1 MPNEPVTLSQL
12 ENRGETVKVC
22 GLDVPVRE
30 WTHGEL
36 NYYGSLEDDLKTGLE
51 AMTAKL
57 DAARDKIQS
66 YEARLQ
72 SVQVREKKLMEAAKK
87 AEVNLDLDDEEG
99 WTAYESLLERRERAQ
114 EKMRD
119 LESKK
124 LRQVLEFNQVMQ
136 TVTLE
141 VQEARRRML
150 LDMCVYLSSGN
161 APKDWEAE
169 MATLLDRATPTDFKN
184 AERVVEEGKVGWGI
198 TPQTTETDSSTSQTD
213 GTNTVIT
220 PPHSRQEL
228 PIDDSGI

>member
-1 MPNEPVTLSQL
+1 MSDPVTLTQL
-12 ENRGETVKVC
+12 ENKGKTVKVC

-36 NYYGSLEDDLKTGLE
+36 NYYGSLENDLKTGLE
-51 AMTAKL
+51 AMTAQL

-66 YEARLQ
+66 YEAHLQ
-72 SVQVREKKLMEAAKK
+72 SAQVRERKLMEAAKK

-99 WTAYESLLERRERAQ
+99 WAAYESLLERRERAQ

-124 LRQVLEFNQVMQ
+124 LRQILEFNQVMQ

-141 VQEARRRML
+141 VQEARRRMV
-150 LDMCVYLSSGN
+150 LDMCVYLSSGS

-169 MATLLDRATPTDFKN
+169 MAALLERTTPTDIKN
-184 AERVVEEGKVGWGI
+184 AERVVHEGKAGWGI
-198 TPQTTETDSSTSQTD
+198 TPPTTETESNTSPTD

-220 PPHSRQEL
+220 PPHSRQASV
-228 PIDDSGI
+228 IDDSGI